1 MKAPINNIHGE
12 IHVVLDR
19 SELDDD
25 LPSVDLIAWF
35 DGPSLGDDMK
45 DPAIWLTVKRAE
57 EPLGSSDSMFRVSIA
72 RMRALLAMAEAM
84 HKVGDQA
91 WKETLGEED
100 DG

>member
-1 MKAPINNIHGE
+1 MKPPTNNIHGE

-25 LPSVDLIAWF
+25 LPAVDLIAWF
-35 DGPSLGDDMK
+35 EGPQFGDDMK
-45 DPAIWLTVKRAE
+45 DPAIWLTIKRTE
-57 EPLGSSDSMFRVSIA
+57 ELLGNSDYMFRISIA

-84 HKVGDQA
+84 HKVGDDG